1 MDLKNYRRKT
11 QLSLSSLVTNTDSVI
26 DRLRYYFNLCDGKR
40 IFRYEYSELT
50 ALPTVWSKSVRSEI
64 FIPRYICT
72 IRDMS
77 WPKRNNTITL
87 ATVKDRGR
95 VTC

>member
-11 QLSLSSLVTNTDSVI
+11 QLPLSSLVTNTDPVI
-26 DRLRYYFNLCDGKR
+26 DRLKYYFNLCDGKR

-50 ALPTVWSKSVRSEI
+50 ALPTVWSQLVRQEI
-64 FIPRYICT
+64 VTPRRIDT
-72 IRDMS
+72 IRYMS
-77 WPKRNNTITL
+77 CINTITL
-87 ATVKDRGR
+87 ATVKRLGR

>member
-1 MDLKNYRRKT
+1 MDLLKTYRRET

-40 IFRYEYSELT
+40 IFRYEYSKFI
-50 ALPTVWSKSVRSEI
+50 ALPTVWSKSVRQEI
-64 FIPRYICT
+64 VTPRRIDT
-72 IRDMS
+72 IRYTS
-77 WPKRNNTITL
+77 CINTITL
-87 ATVKDRGR
+87 ATVKRLGG